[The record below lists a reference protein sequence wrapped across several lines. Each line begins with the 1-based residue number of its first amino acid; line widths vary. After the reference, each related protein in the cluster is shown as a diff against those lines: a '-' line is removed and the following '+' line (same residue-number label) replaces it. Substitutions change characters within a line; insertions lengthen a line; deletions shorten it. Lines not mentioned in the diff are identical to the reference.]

1 MYVYQREAK
10 VHLAGISTSVTSCK
24 EETRRTF
31 NCGPHGNI
39 GNREHVADNVGAGG
53 NIRVELFNL
62 LQNVLPVRND
72 TGNEPTS

>member
-10 VHLAGISTSVTSCK
+10 EHLAGISTSVTRS
-24 EETRRTF
+24 EEGKKGTF
-31 NCGPHGNI
+31 DRGPHGNI

-62 LQNVLPVRND
+62 LKNVLSAHND
-72 TGNEPTS
+72 TGKERTS